1 YNYGMPAGQQQQ
13 TAHQSHRSRHAA
25 AYEYDYEQAGYDPAQ
40 YAGGSGH
47 RYQYHDQHQPAA
59 EAAAHDEYYSR
70 QYAYAS
76 QHGYA
81 QDPVAAGYVQ
91 HASGGG
97 GGGGGASDAAYYDRH
112 AHHYPPQQQQQQ
124 QYDYRQGAGDH
135 RSDALRSPSAQVQAP
150 QSRHKYAA
158 HADAAQYDYGAHDAD
173 PQRAAEPYEHDRAY
187 NLDAHLSRQQA
198 KARAFRYGASEPA
211 AYAYERAGEADYY
224 RSPPQGAHMQVFR
237 REARGYAYADD
248 AAAAA
253 AERSD
258 AAYRPSGIG
267 ITALLADAPSAAAA
281 YERRRPHDEP
291 RAVMS
296 ISQLVG
302 SGHAYGQPP
311 PEPAEPIVV
320 PSDDDDADAA
330 DDAAA
335 RAAAPASDDGSGS
348 GGGRPLAARPNRAI
362 RPRPST
368 AEAEALS
375 PAKRQRA
382 AAPGS
387 SGSAAQQQRRPA
399 RRVRGAK
406 KVELSREYVS
416 DDDDDEDDEEE
427 DGAGAGA
434 RDVAVPSADFGVDE
448 HVQAYMHHVQR
459 RTDRAVAK
467 YEAQARRKA
476 QRMHEHVV
484 QRYGPYLR
492 GYLQGADGAR
502 QPPPMGY
509 FSPPSRAQSARLR
522 SPDSDDSA
530 PLALLAGE
538 KPPIGRSLWA
548 RLAVEHVPPAFHHL
562 QASAQV
568 RSANMQA
575 VAQLCQREAV
585 RVFAPPPPRSAAAS
599 SAMPVPR
606 PPKELQVR
614 ARRNM
619 REMLLFWKR
628 YEREERDLRKRAEKE
643 AAERL

>member
-1 YNYGMPAGQQQQ
+1 
-13 TAHQSHRSRHAA
+13 
-25 AYEYDYEQAGYDPAQ
+25 
-40 YAGGSGH
+40 
-47 RYQYHDQHQPAA
+47 
-59 EAAAHDEYYSR
+59 
-70 QYAYAS
+70 
-76 QHGYA
+76 
-81 QDPVAAGYVQ
+81 
-91 HASGGG
+91 
-97 GGGGGASDAAYYDRH
+97 
-112 AHHYPPQQQQQQ
+112 
-124 QYDYRQGAGDH
+124 
-135 RSDALRSPSAQVQAP
+135 
-150 QSRHKYAA
+150 
-158 HADAAQYDYGAHDAD
+158 
-173 PQRAAEPYEHDRAY
+173 
-187 NLDAHLSRQQA
+187 
-198 KARAFRYGASEPA
+198 
-211 AYAYERAGEADYY
+211 
-224 RSPPQGAHMQVFR
+224 
-237 REARGYAYADD
+237 
-248 AAAAA
+248 
-253 AERSD
+253 
-258 AAYRPSGIG
+258 
-267 ITALLADAPSAAAA
+267 
-281 YERRRPHDEP
+281 
-291 RAVMS
+291 
-296 ISQLVG
+296 
-302 SGHAYGQPP
+302 
-311 PEPAEPIVV
+311 
-320 PSDDDDADAA
+320 
-330 DDAAA
+330 
-335 RAAAPASDDGSGS
+335 
-348 GGGRPLAARPNRAI
+348 RPNRAI

-387 SGSAAQQQRRPA
+387 SGSAAQQRRPA

-416 DDDDDEDDEEE
+416 DDDDDEDEEE
-427 DGAGAGA
+427 DGAGGGA

-538 KPPIGRSLWA
+538 KPPIGGGRSLWA

-643 AAERL
+643 AAERLRQEEDARESRRQARKLDFLITQTELYSTFAGERIAEA